1 MKKILFL
8 DGCKCID
15 PVTMQKPT
23 KTPLLSPPMT
33 ILPKDRIE
41 LDGKIYP
48 VYDDGEFYCVY
59 LPVKPF
65 VPRQQSDYQL
75 IKHLYE
81 LIKEKKE
88 DCQ

>member
-1 MKKILFL
+1 MKKILFI

-15 PVTMQKPT
+15 PVTMNKPT
-23 KTPLLSPPMT
+23 KAPLALPMT
-33 ILPKDRIE
+33 ILPEDRIE
-41 LDGKIYP
+41 LDGKIYS
-48 VYDDGEFYCVY
+48 VYDDGKFYCVY
-59 LPVKPF
+59 LPHIGFMQP
-65 VPRQQSDYQL
+65 PDYQL

>member
-1 MKKILFL
+1 MKKVLFL
-8 DGCKCID
+8 DTSFID
-15 PVTMQKPT
+15 PVTMQEPT
-23 KTPLLSPPMT
+23 KAPLAPPMT

-59 LPVKPF
+59 LPAKPF
-65 VPRQQSDYQL
+65 VLRQQSDYQL
-75 IKHLYE
+75 IEHLYE

>member
-15 PVTMQKPT
+15 PVTKQKPA
-23 KTPLLSPPMT
+23 KTQLLSTPMT

-41 LDGKIYP
+41 LDGILYT

-59 LPVKPF
+59 LPHVGFMEP
-65 VPRQQSDYQL
+65 PDYQL
-75 IKHLYE
+75 IKHIYE